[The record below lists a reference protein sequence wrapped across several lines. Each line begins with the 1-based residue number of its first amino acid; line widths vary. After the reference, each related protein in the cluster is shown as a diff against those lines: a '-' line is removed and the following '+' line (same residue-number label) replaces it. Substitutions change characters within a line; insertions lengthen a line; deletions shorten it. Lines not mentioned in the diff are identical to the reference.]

1 MFQGTTIVAV
11 RRNHHVVLAGDGQV
25 SMGATIVKAHANKL
39 RSLSEGRCIAGFA
52 GSTADAFLLFEMFE
66 RKLKEHSGQFVRA
79 AVEMAKEW
87 RSDKV
92 LRRLEALMLVAN
104 LERTLLLSG
113 SGDVIEPD
121 TQVYAI
127 GSGGPYAL
135 AAARALF
142 DNTRLD
148 ARDIACKALKIA
160 SEICVYTNHHVT
172 LQELDPAHTA
182 KSEEAE

>member
-1 MFQGTTIVAV
+1 MFEGTTIVAV
-11 RRNHHVVLAGDGQV
+11 RRGSHVVLAGDGQV

-39 RSLSEGRCIAGFA
+39 RSLGEGSCVAGFA
-52 GSTADAFLLFEMFE
+52 GSTADALLLFEMFE

-87 RSDKV
+87 RSDKI

-104 LERTLLLSG
+104 ADRTLLLSG

-121 TQVYAI
+121 TPVYAI

-142 DNTRLD
+142 DNTSLN
-148 ARDIACKALKIA
+148 ARDVARKALSIA

-172 LQELDPAHTA
+172 LQELNPSAVE
-182 KSEEAE
+182 K